1 MDVDEPNSMHA
12 SYDNHGA
19 APPPMRQTMSMPM
32 NYGMMDSDSNVD
44 ENTHRLHAF
53 NQPAG
58 NARRSRQQQP
68 SGNMNA
74 GNPNIVGGFSKLIR
88 PTTLSLSDEKD
99 LRNQYF
105 FIQAVHQVVN
115 HPDMQADLKNPK
127 IQEYRFPEMHPK
139 V

>member
-1 MDVDEPNSMHA
+1 MHA
-12 SYDNHGA
+12 SYDNHA
-19 APPPMRQTMSMPM
+19 AATPMSQSMPM
-32 NYGMMDSDSNVD
+32 DREMMDTDSNVD
-44 ENTHRLHAF
+44 ENINRLNGF
-53 NQPAG
+53 NQKAG
-58 NARRSRQQQP
+58 CSKRQQP